1 MIVLGI
7 GKATTAWV
15 ACHKKWIHQME
26 TGDKNQKKSRERII
40 NDRKMKKAHFIHK
53 SP

>member
-1 MIVLGI
+1 VAREEGDND
-7 GKATTAWV
+7 GRQV